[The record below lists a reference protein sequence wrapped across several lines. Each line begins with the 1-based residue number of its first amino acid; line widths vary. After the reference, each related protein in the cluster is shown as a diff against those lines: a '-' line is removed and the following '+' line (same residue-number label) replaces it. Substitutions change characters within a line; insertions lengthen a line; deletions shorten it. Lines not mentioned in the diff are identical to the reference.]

1 MLINGNILRDS
12 LISAA
17 NNITNNKQ
25 LVDQLNV
32 FPVPDGDTGTNMSM
46 TINASKKA
54 MLALNDTCTVGE
66 VASVNASSLLRG
78 ARGNSGVILSLIFRG
93 FNKAL
98 QEKDVLDANDLC
110 TALKEGV
117 SSAYKA
123 VMKPTEGTILTVVR
137 LASEKASNT
146 LLSTTDFL
154 TVFEEALTAAR
165 NALKDTPELL
175 PVLKKAG
182 VVDAGGKG
190 FVLILEGMLS
200 VFKHSKIIELT
211 DNSNDVS
218 VEPVV
223 ANFTGELDPNM
234 VNGYCTEFI
243 VNKNKNVTE
252 EKVIKLR
259 AYLESIGDSVV
270 VVSDDDII
278 KVHVHTDNPGFALTE
293 GKKYGYLTNMKIE
306 NMVEQHKQM
315 IDGKEI
321 YHPKNEN
328 VIYKNEDSDNI
339 NDNFKY
345 IRPSGQVKFGFVAIS
360 NGIGLERLFSE
371 LGVNAVVTGGQ
382 TMNPST
388 DDILKAIMSVDAET
402 IFVLPNNKN
411 IIMAAEQTVQ
421 FADRKVIVLQTTTI
435 PQGISAML
443 NFDADCSEKE
453 NETHMT
459 LAINNVSTGLI
470 TFAARDSEYD
480 GHRIKKGQL
489 LCLNNGKLSFVEY
502 NLEKAVTKLTKQLIN
517 KNSEF
522 VTIIS
527 GKDVMKEKAE
537 QIVDVLEEKMPQ
549 HVELSYLDGGQP
561 VYYFIISVE

>member
-1 MLINGNILRDS
+1 MLINGSILRDS
-12 LISAA
+12 FVSAA
-17 NNITNNKQ
+17 NNISNNKQ

-54 MLALNDTCTVGE
+54 MLSLGDNCTVSE
-66 VASVNASSLLRG
+66 VANINASSLLRG

-98 QEKDVLDANDLC
+98 QEKDVLDAKTFC
-110 TALKEGV
+110 EALQEGV
-117 SSAYKA
+117 NSAYKA
-123 VMKPTEGTILTVVR
+123 VMKPTEGTILTVAR
-137 LASEKASNT
+137 LASEQAKIT
-146 LLSTTDFL
+146 LESTTDFIE
-154 TVFEEALTAAR
+154 VFCSALDAAKD
-165 NALKDTPELL
+165 ALEKTPELL

-200 VFKHSKIIELT
+200 VFKN
-211 DNSNDVS
+211 NSIVKSINGN
-218 VEPVV
+218 EKEIVV
-223 ANFTGELDPNM
+223 TKSTFKGELDPNM
-234 VNGYCTEFI
+234 TNGYCTEFI
-243 VNKNKNVTE
+243 VNKNKNISE
-252 EKVIKLR
+252 EKAIKLR

-278 KVHVHTDNPGFALTE
+278 KVHIHTDNPGLALVE

-306 NMVEQHKQM
+306 NMIEQHKKM
-315 IDGKEI
+315 IDGQKI
-321 YHPKNEN
+321 YHPKNDGVVYETDAKN
-328 VIYKNEDSDNI
+328 V

-345 IRPSGQVKFGFVAIS
+345 IKPTGEVKFGFVAIS
-360 NGIGLERLFSE
+360 NGEGLERLFSE
-371 LGVNAVVTGGQ
+371 LGVNAIVTGGQ

-388 DDILKAIMSVDAET
+388 DDILNAIMSIDAET

-411 IIMAAEQTVQ
+411 IIMAAEQAVQ

-435 PQGISAML
+435 PQGTSAML

-453 NETHMT
+453 NEINMT
-459 LAINNVSTGLI
+459 NAINNVSTGLI
-470 TFAARDSEYD
+470 TFAARDSEFD
-480 GHRIKKGQL
+480 GHKIKKGQL
-489 LCLNNGKLSFVEY
+489 LALNNGKLSFVEY
-502 NLEKAVTKLTKQLIN
+502 NLEKAVFKLTKQLIN

-527 GKDVMKEKAE
+527 GKDVMREKAE
-537 QIVDVLEEKMPQ
+537 QIVDVLEEKLPQ
-549 HVELSYLDGGQP
+549 NIELSYLDGGQP